1 MSALFSQII
10 ILGHTGFIGNA
21 LFEYFT
27 RLGDFP
33 VVGLASSTLDLTQA
47 VAQETLGALLDRQ
60 TLLVFTAARTLDRGM
75 DCLATFDT
83 NIAMALNVARA
94 LSRHPVRKC
103 VYFSSVSVYG
113 DRASNL
119 AISEDT
125 PVAPT
130 TYYAAA
136 KYASECILHQV
147 AHTGGFPLLI
157 LRPCRVEGP
166 GGRYANYGPV
176 HFIRSILQENTVCIY
191 GDGQERRDH
200 LYIDDLVR
208 IVAHLS
214 RSECRG
220 IYNLASGTSHSYLEI
235 LACLRN
241 SLSQEFVIHHRP
253 RTRPLIHQQFD
264 VSRLLRAMPQCQFT
278 PLAERLRVT
287 YDYYASMPSAAV

>member
-1 MSALFSQII
+1 VSAPFSQII
-10 ILGHTGFIGNA
+10 ILGHTGFIGRA
-21 LFEYFT
+21 LFEHFT
-27 RLGDFP
+27 RLGDLP
-33 VVGLASSTLDLTQA
+33 VLGLASSTLDLTQA
-47 VAQETLGALLDRQ
+47 AAQETLGAMLDRQ
-60 TLLVFTAARTLDRGM
+60 TLLVFAAARTLDRGA
-75 DCLATFDT
+75 DCLDTFDT
-83 NIAMALNVARA
+83 NIAMALNVARV
-94 LSRHPVRKC
+94 LSTHPVGKC
-103 VYFSSVSVYG
+103 VYFSSASVYG
-113 DRASNL
+113 DRVSNL
-119 AISEDT
+119 AIGEDT

-136 KYASECILHQV
+136 KYAGECILHQV
-147 AHTGGFPLLI
+147 AHAGGFPLLI

-166 GGRYANYGPV
+166 GARYANYGPV

-214 RSECRG
+214 RGEHRG

-235 LACLRN
+235 LAGLRN
-241 SLSQEFVIHHRP
+241 RLLQEFVIHHRP

-264 VSRLLRAMPQCQFT
+264 ISKLLRAMPQCQFT
-278 PLAERLRVT
+278 PLAERIRVT